1 MEPETV
7 PEYFKLM
14 GVKLYRLTPIFITG
28 GNRMDRKGLEINM
41 SREEVG
47 MDDISKRLVHNK
59 VCNVTVKRNKNK
71 LENALAVIQEL
82 VKSGRLHAEGE
93 VETIRTP
100 ERLKEYMDHC
110 KQSGEYVLDVETT
123 GLDIYNDI
131 LVGICLYT
139 PGETSAYV
147 PFNHTDLQNVRV
159 ADQMSEE
166 QVRDIMLPCLQD
178 QELRC
183 INHNIKFDNKKLA
196 WDWKQIIVNIYWDTL
211 IAGYVLNE
219 NEPHGLKPL
228 YNKYIL
234 HGKGSSE
241 DYGDLFEGIP
251 FNYVPIDVATV
262 YGAND
267 GFKTYALYKF
277 QAQYLREDHPREDF
291 RKMYYVFREV
301 EMPLIPLCTDMEM
314 RGVEIREDFA
324 KELSED
330 FNKEMVEVE
339 AKCDAYVE
347 QFKQYILDHNNL
359 MRLTKGTCKIN
370 YSSPQQV
377 AALFYDIFKLRSVSR
392 KEPRGTGDK
401 IIQKFLSTA
410 KKKDTKKSREFAEF
424 LENYQRFKEIK
435 KLLGTYV
442 DKIPQVKEPKINAV
456 YTTYNQYG
464 AKTGRFSSSDT
475 VSKINLQNIPSKE
488 KRIRK
493 IFKARDGYKLVGGD
507 FSQIEPR
514 VLAFLSGDES
524 MINAYKE
531 GKDLYAI
538 MGSQVYQ
545 LPYEDC
551 REFYPDGTVNAEG
564 KHRRTTMKSV
574 LLGIMYERGATAIG
588 EQFNKSA
595 EWAQQLIDNFYKSFP
610 KINQYRLKIENMAE
624 TYGYVTTITGRKR
637 RLPDMQLED
646 KDDYRY
652 QEAHRQSLNS
662 VIQGSSADIM
672 KLSMIAIYNDPRYK
686 ALDCHMIITVHD
698 ELIMEVPEDHIKEG
712 AELLVGT
719 MKRVGHSL
727 IDLPMS
733 VDAEVNDYWY
743 GENLAEKYG
752 V

>member
-1 MEPETV
+1 ME
-7 PEYFKLM
+7 
-14 GVKLYRLTPIFITG
+14 
-28 GNRMDRKGLEINM
+28 
-41 SREEVG
+41 REEVS
-47 MDDISKRLVHNK
+47 MDDISSRLSHNK

-166 QVRDIMLPCLQD
+166 QVRDILLPYLQD

-196 WDWKQIIVNIYWDTL
+196 WDWKQVIVNIYWDTQ
-211 IAGYVLNE
+211 IAGNVLNE
-219 NEPHGLKPL
+219 NEPHKLKPM

-234 HGKGSSE
+234 HGKGSGE
-241 DYGDLFEGIP
+241 DYKDLFDGIP
-251 FNYVPIDVATV
+251 FNYVPIDIATV

-330 FNKEMVEVE
+330 FNKELVEVE

-377 AALFYDIFKLRSVSR
+377 AALFYDIFKLKSVSR

-424 LENYQRFKEIK
+424 LESYQRFKEIK

>member
-1 MEPETV
+1 
-7 PEYFKLM
+7 
-14 GVKLYRLTPIFITG
+14 
-28 GNRMDRKGLEINM
+28 MDRKGLEINM

-159 ADQMSEE
+159 ANQMSEE

-719 MKRVGHSL
+719 MKRVGHSM

>member
-1 MEPETV
+1 MSRKELELNME
-7 PEYFKLM
+7 
-14 GVKLYRLTPIFITG
+14 
-28 GNRMDRKGLEINM
+28 
-41 SREEVG
+41 REEVS
-47 MDDISKRLVHNK
+47 MDDISSRLSHNK

-166 QVRDIMLPCLQD
+166 QVRDIMIPCLQD

-330 FNKEMVEVE
+330 FNKELVEVE

-377 AALFYDIFKLRSVSR
+377 AALFYDIFKLKSVSR

-698 ELIMEVPEDHIKEG
+698 ELIMEVPEEHIKEG

-752 V
+752 L

>member
-1 MEPETV
+1 
-7 PEYFKLM
+7 
-14 GVKLYRLTPIFITG
+14 
-28 GNRMDRKGLEINM
+28 MDRKGLEINM

-82 VKSGRLHAEGE
+82 VKFGRLHAEGE

-166 QVRDIMLPCLQD
+166 QVRNIVIPYLQD

-251 FNYVPIDVATV
+251 FNYVPIEVATV

-330 FNKEMVEVE
+330 FNKEMIEVE

>member
-1 MEPETV
+1 MSRKELELNME
-7 PEYFKLM
+7 
-14 GVKLYRLTPIFITG
+14 
-28 GNRMDRKGLEINM
+28 
-41 SREEVG
+41 REEVS
-47 MDDISKRLVHNK
+47 MDDISSRLSHNK

-100 ERLKEYMDHC
+100 ERLKEYMEHC

-166 QVRDIMLPCLQD
+166 QVRDIMIPYLQD

-196 WDWKQIIVNIYWDTL
+196 WDWKQVIVNIYWDTQ
-211 IAGYVLNE
+211 IAGNVLNE
-219 NEPHGLKPL
+219 NEPHKLKPM

-234 HGKGSSE
+234 HGKGSGE
-241 DYGDLFEGIP
+241 DYKDLFDGIP
-251 FNYVPIDVATV
+251 FNYVPIDIATV

-330 FNKEMVEVE
+330 FNKELVEVE

-377 AALFYDIFKLRSVSR
+377 AALFYDIFKLKSVSR

>member
-1 MEPETV
+1 
-7 PEYFKLM
+7 
-14 GVKLYRLTPIFITG
+14 
-28 GNRMDRKGLEINM
+28 MDRKGLEINM

-166 QVRDIMLPCLQD
+166 QVRDILLPYLQD

-196 WDWKQIIVNIYWDTL
+196 WDWKQVIVNIYWDTQ
-211 IAGYVLNE
+211 IAGNVLNE
-219 NEPHGLKPL
+219 NEPHKLKPM

-234 HGKGSSE
+234 HGKGSGE
-241 DYGDLFEGIP
+241 DYKDLFDGIP
-251 FNYVPIDVATV
+251 FNYVPIDIATV

-330 FNKEMVEVE
+330 FNKELVEVE

-370 YSSPQQV
+370 YSSPKQV
-377 AALFYDIFKLRSVSR
+377 AALFYDIFKLKSVSR

-686 ALDCHMIITVHD
+686 ELDCHMIITVHD
-698 ELIMEVPEDHIKEG
+698 ELIMEVPEEHIKEG

>member
-1 MEPETV
+1 MSRKELELNME
-7 PEYFKLM
+7 
-14 GVKLYRLTPIFITG
+14 
-28 GNRMDRKGLEINM
+28 
-41 SREEVG
+41 REEVS
-47 MDDISKRLVHNK
+47 MDDISSRLSHNK

-330 FNKEMVEVE
+330 FNKEMIEVE

>member
-1 MEPETV
+1 
-7 PEYFKLM
+7 
-14 GVKLYRLTPIFITG
+14 
-28 GNRMDRKGLEINM
+28 MDRKGLEINM

-166 QVRDIMLPCLQD
+166 QVRDIVIPYLQD

-219 NEPHGLKPL
+219 NEPHVLKPL

-251 FNYVPIDVATV
+251 FNYVPIEVATV

>member
-1 MEPETV
+1 
-7 PEYFKLM
+7 
-14 GVKLYRLTPIFITG
+14 
-28 GNRMDRKGLEINM
+28 MDRKGLEINM

-166 QVRDIMLPCLQD
+166 QVRDIVIPYLQD

-251 FNYVPIDVATV
+251 FNYVPIEVATV

-514 VLAFLSGDES
+514 VLAYLSGDES

-595 EWAQQLIDNFYKSFP
+595 EWAQQLIDNFYKNFP

-698 ELIMEVPEDHIKEG
+698 ELIMEVPEENVKEG
-712 AELLVGT
+712 AELLAGT

-743 GENLAEKYG
+743 GDNLAEKYG

>member
-1 MEPETV
+1 MSRKELELNME
-7 PEYFKLM
+7 
-14 GVKLYRLTPIFITG
+14 
-28 GNRMDRKGLEINM
+28 
-41 SREEVG
+41 REEVS
-47 MDDISKRLVHNK
+47 MDDISSRLSHNK

-166 QVRDIMLPCLQD
+166 QVRDIMLPYLQD

-196 WDWKQIIVNIYWDTL
+196 WDWKQVIVNIYWDTQ
-211 IAGYVLNE
+211 IAGNVLNE
-219 NEPHGLKPL
+219 NEPHKLKPM

-234 HGKGSSE
+234 HGKGSGE
-241 DYGDLFEGIP
+241 DYKDLFDGIP
-251 FNYVPIDVATV
+251 FNYVPIDIATV

>member
-1 MEPETV
+1 
-7 PEYFKLM
+7 
-14 GVKLYRLTPIFITG
+14 
-28 GNRMDRKGLEINM
+28 MDRKGLEINM

-166 QVRDIMLPCLQD
+166 QVRDITLPYLQD

-251 FNYVPIDVATV
+251 FNYVPIEVATV

-401 IIQKFLSTA
+401 IIQKFLSIA

>member
-1 MEPETV
+1 
-7 PEYFKLM
+7 
-14 GVKLYRLTPIFITG
+14 
-28 GNRMDRKGLEINM
+28 MDRKGLEINM

-159 ADQMSEE
+159 ANQMSEE
-166 QVRDIMLPCLQD
+166 QVRDIVIPYLQD

-251 FNYVPIDVATV
+251 FNYVPIEVATV

-686 ALDCHMIITVHD
+686 ELDCHMIITVHD
-698 ELIMEVPEDHIKEG
+698 ELIMEVPEEHIKEG

>member
-1 MEPETV
+1 
-7 PEYFKLM
+7 
-14 GVKLYRLTPIFITG
+14 
-28 GNRMDRKGLEINM
+28 MDRKGLEINM

-100 ERLKEYMDHC
+100 ERFKEYMDHC

-166 QVRDIMLPCLQD
+166 QVRDIMIPYLQD

-196 WDWKQIIVNIYWDTL
+196 WDWKQVIVNIYWDTQ
-211 IAGYVLNE
+211 IAGNVLNE
-219 NEPHGLKPL
+219 NEPHKLKPM

-234 HGKGSSE
+234 HGKGSGE
-241 DYGDLFEGIP
+241 DYKDLFDGIP
-251 FNYVPIDVATV
+251 FNYVPIDIATV

-330 FNKEMVEVE
+330 FNKELVEVE

-377 AALFYDIFKLRSVSR
+377 AALFYDIFKLKSVSR

-698 ELIMEVPEDHIKEG
+698 ELIMEVPEEHIKEG

>member
-1 MEPETV
+1 
-7 PEYFKLM
+7 
-14 GVKLYRLTPIFITG
+14 
-28 GNRMDRKGLEINM
+28 MDRKGLEINM

-166 QVRDIMLPCLQD
+166 QVRDIVIPYLQD

-251 FNYVPIDVATV
+251 FNYVPIEVATV

-377 AALFYDIFKLRSVSR
+377 AALFYDIFKLRSVRR

-551 REFYPDGTVNAEG
+551 REFYPDGTVNTEG

>member
-1 MEPETV
+1 
-7 PEYFKLM
+7 
-14 GVKLYRLTPIFITG
+14 
-28 GNRMDRKGLEINM
+28 MDRKGLEINM

-251 FNYVPIDVATV
+251 FNYVPIEVATV

-370 YSSPQQV
+370 YSSPKQV

-424 LENYQRFKEIK
+424 LDNYQRFKEIK

>member
-1 MEPETV
+1 
-7 PEYFKLM
+7 
-14 GVKLYRLTPIFITG
+14 
-28 GNRMDRKGLEINM
+28 MDRKGLEINM

-166 QVRDIMLPCLQD
+166 QVRDIVIPYLQD

-251 FNYVPIDVATV
+251 FNYVPIEVATV

-698 ELIMEVPEDHIKEG
+698 ELIMEVPEEHIKEG

>member
-1 MEPETV
+1 
-7 PEYFKLM
+7 
-14 GVKLYRLTPIFITG
+14 
-28 GNRMDRKGLEINM
+28 MDRKGLEINM

-166 QVRDIMLPCLQD
+166 QVRDIMIPYLQD

-196 WDWKQIIVNIYWDTL
+196 WDWKQVIVNIYWDTQ
-211 IAGYVLNE
+211 IAGNVLNE
-219 NEPHGLKPL
+219 NEPHKLKPM

-234 HGKGSSE
+234 HGKGSGE
-241 DYGDLFEGIP
+241 DYKDLFDGIP
-251 FNYVPIDVATV
+251 FNYVPIDIATV

-330 FNKEMVEVE
+330 FNKELVEVE

>member
-1 MEPETV
+1 
-7 PEYFKLM
+7 
-14 GVKLYRLTPIFITG
+14 
-28 GNRMDRKGLEINM
+28 MDRKGLEINM

-166 QVRDIMLPCLQD
+166 QVRDIMIPYLQD

-196 WDWKQIIVNIYWDTL
+196 WDWKQVIVNIYWDTQ
-211 IAGYVLNE
+211 IAGNVLNE
-219 NEPHGLKPL
+219 NEPHKLKPM

-234 HGKGSSE
+234 HGKGSGE
-241 DYGDLFEGIP
+241 DYKDLFDGIP
-251 FNYVPIDVATV
+251 FNYVPIDIATV

-330 FNKEMVEVE
+330 FNKELVEVE

-377 AALFYDIFKLRSVSR
+377 AALFYDIFKLKSVSR

>member
-1 MEPETV
+1 
-7 PEYFKLM
+7 
-14 GVKLYRLTPIFITG
+14 
-28 GNRMDRKGLEINM
+28 MDRKGLEINM

-47 MDDISKRLVHNK
+47 MDDISKRLAHNK

-166 QVRDIMLPCLQD
+166 QVRDIVIPYLQD

-251 FNYVPIDVATV
+251 FNYVPIEVATV

>member
-1 MEPETV
+1 MSRKELELNME
-7 PEYFKLM
+7 
-14 GVKLYRLTPIFITG
+14 
-28 GNRMDRKGLEINM
+28 
-41 SREEVG
+41 REEVS
-47 MDDISKRLVHNK
+47 MDDISSRLSHNK

-166 QVRDIMLPCLQD
+166 QVRDILLPYLQD

-196 WDWKQIIVNIYWDTL
+196 WDWKQVIVNIYWDTQ
-211 IAGYVLNE
+211 IAGNVLNE
-219 NEPHGLKPL
+219 NEPHKLKPM

-234 HGKGSSE
+234 HGKGSGE
-241 DYGDLFEGIP
+241 DYKDLFDGIP
-251 FNYVPIDVATV
+251 FNYVPIDIATV

-330 FNKEMVEVE
+330 FNKELVEVE

-377 AALFYDIFKLRSVSR
+377 AALFYDIFKLKSVSR

-551 REFYPDGTVNAEG
+551 REFYPDGAVNAEG

-672 KLSMIAIYNDPRYK
+672 KLAMIAIYNDPRYK
-686 ALDCHMIITVHD
+686 ELDCHMIITVHD
-698 ELIMEVPEDHIKEG
+698 ELIMEVPEEHIKEG

>member
-1 MEPETV
+1 
-7 PEYFKLM
+7 
-14 GVKLYRLTPIFITG
+14 
-28 GNRMDRKGLEINM
+28 MDRKELDLNL
-41 SREEVG
+41 SREEVS
-47 MDDISKRLVHNK
+47 MDDISQRLVHNK

-82 VKSGRLHAEGE
+82 VKAGRLHAEGE
-93 VETIRTP
+93 IETIRTP

-110 KQSGEYVLDVETT
+110 TQSGEYVLDVETT

-147 PFNHTDLQNVRV
+147 PFNHTDLQNIRLE
-159 ADQMSEE
+159 DQMSEE
-166 QVRDIMLPCLQD
+166 QVRDIMIPYLQD

-196 WDWKQIIVNIYWDTL
+196 WDWKQVIVNIYWDTQ
-211 IAGYVLNE
+211 IAGNVLNE
-219 NEPHGLKPL
+219 NEPHKLKPM

-234 HGKGSSE
+234 HGKGSGE
-241 DYGDLFEGIP
+241 DYKDLFDGIP
-251 FNYVPIDVATV
+251 FNYVPIDIATV

-514 VLAFLSGDES
+514 VLAYLSGDES

-672 KLSMIAIYNDPRYK
+672 KLSMIAIYTDPRYK

-698 ELIMEVPEDHIKEG
+698 ELIMEVPEENVKEG

>member
-1 MEPETV
+1 MSRKELELNME
-7 PEYFKLM
+7 
-14 GVKLYRLTPIFITG
+14 
-28 GNRMDRKGLEINM
+28 
-41 SREEVG
+41 REEVS
-47 MDDISKRLVHNK
+47 MDDISSRLSHNK

-93 VETIRTP
+93 IETIRTP

-166 QVRDIMLPCLQD
+166 QVRDIMIPYLQD

-196 WDWKQIIVNIYWDTL
+196 WDWKQIIVNIFWDTL

-251 FNYVPIDVATV
+251 FNYVPIEVATV

>member
-1 MEPETV
+1 
-7 PEYFKLM
+7 
-14 GVKLYRLTPIFITG
+14 
-28 GNRMDRKGLEINM
+28 MDRKGLEINM

-166 QVRDIMLPCLQD
+166 QVRDIVISYLQD

-330 FNKEMVEVE
+330 FNKEMIEVE

>member
-1 MEPETV
+1 
-7 PEYFKLM
+7 
-14 GVKLYRLTPIFITG
+14 
-28 GNRMDRKGLEINM
+28 MDRKGLEINM

-93 VETIRTP
+93 IETIRTP

-159 ADQMSEE
+159 MDQMSED
-166 QVRDIMLPCLQD
+166 QVRDIMIPYLQD

-196 WDWKQIIVNIYWDTL
+196 WDWKQIIVNIFWDTL

-251 FNYVPIDVATV
+251 FNYVPIEVATV

-637 RLPDMQLED
+637 RLPDIQLED

-686 ALDCHMIITVHD
+686 ELDCHMIITVHD
-698 ELIMEVPEDHIKEG
+698 ELIMEVPEEHIKEG

>member
-1 MEPETV
+1 
-7 PEYFKLM
+7 
-14 GVKLYRLTPIFITG
+14 
-28 GNRMDRKGLEINM
+28 MDRKGLEINM

-545 LPYEDC
+545 LSYEDC

-686 ALDCHMIITVHD
+686 ALDCHTIITVHD

>member
-1 MEPETV
+1 
-7 PEYFKLM
+7 
-14 GVKLYRLTPIFITG
+14 
-28 GNRMDRKGLEINM
+28 MDRKGLEINM

-166 QVRDIMLPCLQD
+166 QVRDIVIPYLQD

-196 WDWKQIIVNIYWDTL
+196 WDWKQVIVNIYWDTQ
-211 IAGYVLNE
+211 IAGNVLNE
-219 NEPHGLKPL
+219 NEPHKLKPM

-234 HGKGSSE
+234 HGKGSGE
-241 DYGDLFEGIP
+241 DYKDLFDGIP
-251 FNYVPIDVATV
+251 FNYVPIDIATV

-330 FNKEMVEVE
+330 FNKELVEVE

-377 AALFYDIFKLRSVSR
+377 AALFYDIFKLKSVSR

>member
-1 MEPETV
+1 MSRKELELNME
-7 PEYFKLM
+7 
-14 GVKLYRLTPIFITG
+14 
-28 GNRMDRKGLEINM
+28 
-41 SREEVG
+41 REEVS
-47 MDDISKRLVHNK
+47 MDDISSRLSHNK

-166 QVRDIMLPCLQD
+166 QVRDIIIPYLQD

-219 NEPHGLKPL
+219 NELHGLKPL

-251 FNYVPIDVATV
+251 FNYVPIEVATV

>member
-1 MEPETV
+1 
-7 PEYFKLM
+7 
-14 GVKLYRLTPIFITG
+14 
-28 GNRMDRKGLEINM
+28 MDRKGLEINM

-71 LENALAVIQEL
+71 LENALAVIHEL

-159 ADQMSEE
+159 ADQLSEE
-166 QVRDIMLPCLQD
+166 QVRDIMIPYLQD
-178 QELRC
+178 QELKC

-196 WDWKQIIVNIYWDTL
+196 WDWKQVIVNIYWDTQ
-211 IAGYVLNE
+211 IAGNVLNE
-219 NEPHGLKPL
+219 NEPHKLKPM

-234 HGKGSSE
+234 HGKGSGE
-241 DYGDLFEGIP
+241 DYKDLFDGIP
-251 FNYVPIDVATV
+251 FNYVPIDIATV

-330 FNKEMVEVE
+330 FNKELVEVE

-377 AALFYDIFKLRSVSR
+377 AALFYDIFKLKSVSR

>member
-1 MEPETV
+1 
-7 PEYFKLM
+7 
-14 GVKLYRLTPIFITG
+14 
-28 GNRMDRKGLEINM
+28 MDRKELEINM
-41 SREEVG
+41 GREEVG

-93 VETIRTP
+93 VETIRTS

-139 PGETSAYV
+139 PGDTSAYV

-277 QAQYLREDHPREDF
+277 QTQYLREDHPREDF

-551 REFYPDGTVNAEG
+551 REFYPDGTVNVEG

>member
-1 MEPETV
+1 
-7 PEYFKLM
+7 
-14 GVKLYRLTPIFITG
+14 
-28 GNRMDRKGLEINM
+28 MDRKGLEINM

-147 PFNHTDLQNVRV
+147 SFNHTDLQNVRV

-166 QVRDIMLPCLQD
+166 QVRDIVIPYLQD

-228 YNKYIL
+228 YNNYIL
-234 HGKGSSE
+234 NGKGSSE

-251 FNYVPIDVATV
+251 FNYVPIEVATV

-686 ALDCHMIITVHD
+686 ELDCHMIITVHD
-698 ELIMEVPEDHIKEG
+698 ELIMEVPEEHIKEG

>member
-1 MEPETV
+1 
-7 PEYFKLM
+7 
-14 GVKLYRLTPIFITG
+14 
-28 GNRMDRKGLEINM
+28 MDRKGLEINM

-71 LENALAVIQEL
+71 LENTLAVIQEL

>member
-1 MEPETV
+1 
-7 PEYFKLM
+7 
-14 GVKLYRLTPIFITG
+14 
-28 GNRMDRKGLEINM
+28 MDRKGLEINM

-277 QAQYLREDHPREDF
+277 QAQYLREDHPREVF

>member
-1 MEPETV
+1 
-7 PEYFKLM
+7 
-14 GVKLYRLTPIFITG
+14 
-28 GNRMDRKGLEINM
+28 MDRKGLEINM

-228 YNKYIL
+228 YNRYIL

-251 FNYVPIDVATV
+251 FNYVPIEVATV

-698 ELIMEVPEDHIKEG
+698 ELIMEVPEEHIKEG

>member
-1 MEPETV
+1 MSRKELELNME
-7 PEYFKLM
+7 
-14 GVKLYRLTPIFITG
+14 
-28 GNRMDRKGLEINM
+28 
-41 SREEVG
+41 REEVS
-47 MDDISKRLVHNK
+47 MDDISSRLSHNK

-100 ERLKEYMDHC
+100 ERLKEYMDQC

-166 QVRDIMLPCLQD
+166 QVRDIVIPYLQD

-277 QAQYLREDHPREDF
+277 QDQYLRENHPREDF

-377 AALFYDIFKLRSVSR
+377 AALFYDIFKLKSVSR

>member
-1 MEPETV
+1 
-7 PEYFKLM
+7 
-14 GVKLYRLTPIFITG
+14 
-28 GNRMDRKGLEINM
+28 
-41 SREEVG
+41 
-47 MDDISKRLVHNK
+47 
-59 VCNVTVKRNKNK
+59 
-71 LENALAVIQEL
+71 
-82 VKSGRLHAEGE
+82 
-93 VETIRTP
+93 
-100 ERLKEYMDHC
+100 
-110 KQSGEYVLDVETT
+110 
-123 GLDIYNDI
+123 
-131 LVGICLYT
+131 
-139 PGETSAYV
+139 
-147 PFNHTDLQNVRV
+147 
-159 ADQMSEE
+159 
-166 QVRDIMLPCLQD
+166 MLPCLQD

-251 FNYVPIDVATV
+251 FNYVPIEVATV

>member
-1 MEPETV
+1 
-7 PEYFKLM
+7 
-14 GVKLYRLTPIFITG
+14 
-28 GNRMDRKGLEINM
+28 MDRKGLEINM

-110 KQSGEYVLDVETT
+110 NQSGEYVLDVETT

-166 QVRDIMLPCLQD
+166 QVRDIVIPYLQD

-251 FNYVPIDVATV
+251 FNYVPIEVATV

-277 QAQYLREDHPREDF
+277 QTQYLREDHPREDF

-524 MINAYKE
+524 MINAYKD

-686 ALDCHMIITVHD
+686 ELDCHMIITVHD
-698 ELIMEVPEDHIKEG
+698 ELIMEVPEEHIKEG